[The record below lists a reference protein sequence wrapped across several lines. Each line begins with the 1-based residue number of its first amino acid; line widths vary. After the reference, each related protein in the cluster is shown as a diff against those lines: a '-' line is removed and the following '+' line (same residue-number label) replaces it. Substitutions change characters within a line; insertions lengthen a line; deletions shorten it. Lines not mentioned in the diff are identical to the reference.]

1 MLKRKVIKYL
11 TDWKKRQG
19 HKPLVIDGARQVGK
33 TRSVIEFGKNNCK
46 NLVVINFILA
56 PKFKTIF
63 DDGFEVDSIIK
74 IYPFSSL
81 NGISSPARP

>member
-1 MLKRKVIKYL
+1 MKIHVYLCRNYVNIKRSSMLKRKVIKYL

-46 NLVVINFILA
+46 NLVS
-56 PKFKTIF
+56 
-63 DDGFEVDSIIK
+63 D
-74 IYPFSSL
+74 
-81 NGISSPARP
+81 